1 MSKQLFERILE
12 INTNGYLEND
22 LTSVQ
27 RQEIVYPFIFL
38 PGEKSMQNPP
48 SNSNRDNTL
57 SNITNLMDNKKT
69 AQFAIV
75 NSMSDD
81 DDDQKMQLFKDYKL
95 ILCQALKIVEEQDNI
110 GNIRWAQAVQTSFKG
125 IKSLVTDIDK
135 YERQI
140 TNPHT
145 FTINIQCF

>member
-22 LTSVQ
+22 LTSNFKL
-27 RQEIVYPFIFL
+27 R
-38 PGEKSMQNPP
+38 KSMQNPP

-57 SNITNLMDNKKT
+57 SNITNLMDNNKT
-69 AQFAIV
+69 AQFTIV
-75 NSMSDD
+75 NSMSDN

-110 GNIRWAQAVQTSFKG
+110 GNKRWAQAVQTSFKG

>member
-1 MSKQLFERILE
+1 
-12 INTNGYLEND
+12 
-22 LTSVQ
+22 
-27 RQEIVYPFIFL
+27 
-38 PGEKSMQNPP
+38 MQNPP

-57 SNITNLMDNKKT
+57 SNITSLMDNKKT

-110 GNIRWAQAVQTSFKG
+110 GNKRWDKQSDKFKG

-135 YERQI
+135 Q
-140 TNPHT
+140 
-145 FTINIQCF
+145 

>member
-12 INTNGYLEND
+12 INTNGYLENG
-22 LTSVQ
+22 LTSS
-27 RQEIVYPFIFL
+27 
-38 PGEKSMQNPP
+38 EKSMQNPP

-57 SNITNLMDNKKT
+57 SNITSLMDNKKT

-110 GNIRWAQAVQTSFKG
+110 GNKRWDKQSDKFKG

>member
-1 MSKQLFERILE
+1 
-12 INTNGYLEND
+12 
-22 LTSVQ
+22 
-27 RQEIVYPFIFL
+27 
-38 PGEKSMQNPP
+38 MQNPP

>member
-12 INTNGYLEND
+12 INTNEYLEND
-22 LTSVQ
+22 LTIQ

-57 SNITNLMDNKKT
+57 SNITSLMDNKKT

-110 GNIRWAQAVQTSFKG
+110 GNKRWDKQSDKFKG

>member
-12 INTNGYLEND
+12 INTNGYLENG
-22 LTSVQ
+22 LTSIQ

-57 SNITNLMDNKKT
+57 SNITSLMDNKKT

-110 GNIRWAQAVQTSFKG
+110 GNKRWDKQSDKFKG